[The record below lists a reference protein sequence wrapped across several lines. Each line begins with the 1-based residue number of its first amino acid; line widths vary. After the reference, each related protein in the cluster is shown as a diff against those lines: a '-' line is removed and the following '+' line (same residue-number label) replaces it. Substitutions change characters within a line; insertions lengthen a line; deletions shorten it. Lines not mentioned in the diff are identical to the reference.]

1 LTLVAAA
8 ALWLAACTDEDVKTP
23 TGDFTGKRNL
33 VMRVSGR
40 SIELAAFDFPCRG
53 TTGRTSLNGIALEK
67 TSDDLEFSTTVRGI
81 VSYKDGAPDEN
92 GVTKISGQFDP
103 DGKSASGT
111 YQVTTKRC
119 GQSRE
124 IDWRAR

>member
-1 LTLVAAA
+1 V
-8 ALWLAACTDEDVKTP
+8 
-23 TGDFTGKRNL
+23 N
-33 VMRVSGR
+33 
-40 SIELAAFDFPCRG
+40 
-53 TTGRTSLNGIALEK
+53 
-67 TSDDLEFSTTVRGI
+67 GI
-81 VSYKDGAPDEN
+81 VSYKDGRPDEN

-119 GQSRE
+119 GQTRE